1 MLAVWVPELPF
12 QLARQRE
19 SELVG
24 RPLGFR
30 NPEQGR
36 TPTLWMVDRIARKA
50 GLEPGI
56 PVDIALHQDPGLVV
70 LDPMPST
77 WMDARACLGRHLLAY
92 SPLGRLGRFG
102 EGFVD
107 LRGTERLHGPMLD
120 AAERLRMDLMKV
132 DGWSAHGGLSQ
143 SFSASRLAAKTEDQ
157 VRMIEAGQEA
167 PFMAP
172 YALGALSALEAR
184 SRDRLQ
190 HFGLHRVAQVQPMEV
205 HALGR
210 IIPPTEAFQVL
221 RQARGEDQD
230 RLPPLEVVQASE
242 TLRKIIMP
250 PAHKHDLGLASWVW
264 EAAWAWRLDGR
275 FVHRLR
281 LSWWDVDDLYHVLPF
296 GLSGEDLWA
305 CCRDL
310 ERQFMAEATRR
321 VLIQRLELEAWLGQT
336 PGTPLLLAEDRVH
349 KRLALEA
356 TALRLHRR
364 FGHQALRQGA

>member
-19 SELVG
+19 SGLVG

-36 TPTLWMVDRIARKA
+36 TPRLWMVDRIARKA
-50 GLEPGI
+50 GLEPGVPI
-56 PVDIALHQDPGLVV
+56 DIALHQDPGLVV
-70 LDPMPST
+70 LDPAPST

-107 LRGTERLHGPMLD
+107 LRGTERIHGPVLD
-120 AAERLRMDLMKV
+120 AAERLRQELLKEV
-132 DGWSAHGGLSQ
+132 GWNAHGGLSQ
-143 SFSASRLAAKTEDQ
+143 SFSASRLAAKAEDR
-157 VRMIEAGQEA
+157 VRLIESGQEA
-167 PFMAP
+167 PFLAP
-172 YALGALSALEAR
+172 YPLGSLSALEAR

-190 HFGLHRVAQVQPMEV
+190 HFGLFRVVQVQPMEV

-210 IIPPTEAFQVL
+210 IIPPLEAFQVL

-230 RLPPLEVVQASE
+230 RLPLLEVVKASE
-242 TLRKIIMP
+242 TLRKVIMP
-250 PAHKHDLGLASWVW
+250 PAHKHELGLASWVW
-264 EAAWAWRLDGR
+264 EAAWSWRLDGR

-281 LSWWDVDDLYHVLPF
+281 LSWWDVDDLHHVLSF
-296 GLSGEDLWA
+296 SLSGEDLWA
-305 CCRDL
+305 STRDL
-310 ERQFMAEATRR
+310 ELRFMAEATRR
-321 VLIQRLELEAWLGQT
+321 VLIQRLELEAWLGST
-336 PGTPLLLAEDRVH
+336 PGTPLLLAEDGVR

>member
-1 MLAVWVPELPF
+1 V
-12 QLARQRE
+12 
-19 SELVG
+19 
-24 RPLGFR
+24 
-30 NPEQGR
+30 
-36 TPTLWMVDRIARKA
+36 
-50 GLEPGI
+50 
-56 PVDIALHQDPGLVV
+56 
-70 LDPMPST
+70 
-77 WMDARACLGRHLLAY
+77 
-92 SPLGRLGRFG
+92 
-102 EGFVD
+102 
-107 LRGTERLHGPMLD
+107 LD
-120 AAERLRMDLMKV
+120 AAERLRMDLMRV

-157 VRMIEAGQEA
+157 VRMIEVGQEA
-167 PFMAP
+167 HFLAP

-205 HALGR
+205 QALGR
-210 IIPPTEAFQVL
+210 IIPAPEAFQVL

-230 RLPPLEVVQASE
+230 RLPPLETVQASE

-250 PAHKHDLGLASWVW
+250 PVHKHDLGLASWVW

-281 LSWWDVDDLYHVLPF
+281 LSWWDVDDLPHVLPF
-296 GLSGEDLWA
+296 GLNGEDLWA

-310 ERQFMAEATRR
+310 ELRFMAEATRR
-321 VLIQRLELEAWLGQT
+321 VLIQRLELEAWLGPT
-336 PGTPLLLAEDRVH
+336 PGTPLLLAEDTVQ

-364 FGHQALRQGA
+364 FGHLALRQGA